1 MEIEARKLGG
11 SDIRGMKGFFS
22 RLAGTLARHGDKI
35 EQSTQPNTENIIR
48 SSIDDDDIPMA
59 VAAVN
64 NEFFEGG

>member
-35 EQSTQPNTENIIR
+35 EQSTQPNTENIR
-48 SSIDDDDIPMA
+48 FSIDDDDIPITL
-59 VAAVN
+59 AAVF
-64 NEFFEGG
+64 NEFFKGG